1 MATHIGDVIVRDAV
15 AGGYL
20 ILDVV
25 TQEPLAGP
33 YPSIADAALK
43 AWQLCNGHVWR
54 EPVDA
59 RGRSLGPPFLLEL
72 QASSIRG
79 G

>member
-1 MATHIGDVIVRDAV
+1 MAPHTGDVVVRDTV
-15 AGGYL
+15 AGYL

-25 TQEPLAGP
+25 TQQCLAGP

-43 AWQLCNGHVWR
+43 AWQLCDGHVWR
-54 EPVDA
+54 EEVDR

-72 QASSIRG
+72 QASPLGR
-79 G
+79 